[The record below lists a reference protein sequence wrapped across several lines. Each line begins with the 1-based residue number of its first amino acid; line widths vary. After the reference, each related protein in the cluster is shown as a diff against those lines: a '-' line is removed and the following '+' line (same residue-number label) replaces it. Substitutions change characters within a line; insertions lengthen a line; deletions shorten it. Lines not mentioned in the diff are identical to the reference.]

1 MISISV
7 ILKKIEII
15 FIDVYLRC
23 CKIPKGYTLRSQ
35 IKLCN

>member
-1 MISISV
+1 MISFSV

-23 CKIPKGYTLRSQ
+23 CKIPKGYTLRSE
-35 IKLCN
+35 IKLRN